1 MQRDQDNEESA
12 QTLDGIEELTS
23 TRWSC
28 WRALCGRR
36 VGGAGALV
44 ERESETA
51 LLDREDA
58 VDSTGGAAACCG
70 DLESS
75 FGELPDEVLMNILS
89 RLGARSLAL
98 GAAPVCRRW
107 AELAARGA
115 VWYQLF
121 LWHAHYGA
129 LVAHPC
135 LQSLAEAHTD
145 TLEPEELPEPWATFW
160 AGKSWREIYKDE
172 YYLQFDASPSSPGR
186 QDDSFD
192 DLLKLVV
199 VGPGNAGKSTLLD
212 RFVDGTYGGG
222 FNNHGV
228 KSATL
233 GVEFYGML
241 VGIRGRR
248 IKLQLWDT
256 AGPERYLP
264 VTTSY
269 YRDARGILLCFD
281 LTYSDSLEHL
291 RSSYVPGVQRGA
303 PPGAAVLLVGMKAD
317 QEECRQVSVAEVNEL
332 AAWVEDQLGV
342 RPGTWSAAP

>member
-1 MQRDQDNEESA
+1 
-12 QTLDGIEELTS
+12 
-23 TRWSC
+23 
-28 WRALCGRR
+28 
-36 VGGAGALV
+36 
-44 ERESETA
+44 
-51 LLDREDA
+51 
-58 VDSTGGAAACCG
+58 
-70 DLESS
+70 
-75 FGELPDEVLMNILS
+75 
-89 RLGARSLAL
+89 
-98 GAAPVCRRW
+98 
-107 AELAARGA
+107 
-115 VWYQLF
+115 
-121 LWHAHYGA
+121 
-129 LVAHPC
+129 VAHPC

-233 GVEFYGML
+233 GVEFVGML

-281 LTYSDSLEHL
+281 LTYSDSLEQL

-342 RPGTWSAAP
+342 RPGYVECSSLTGDGVEQAMYSLARDALRSEPYLKAAAAAAAAAQFHSR